1 MTKKELLLE
10 IVNQLSRLHSRIDQL
25 EHYIH
30 EQEKPVRLCEEH
42 QREGVLV

>member
-25 EHYIH
+25 EYYIH
-30 EQEKPVRLCEEH
+30 EQEKPIRLCEEH